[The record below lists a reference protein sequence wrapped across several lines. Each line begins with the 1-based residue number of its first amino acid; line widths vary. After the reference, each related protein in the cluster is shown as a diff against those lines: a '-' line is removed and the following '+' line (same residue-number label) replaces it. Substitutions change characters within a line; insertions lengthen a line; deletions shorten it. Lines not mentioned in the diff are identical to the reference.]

1 MAEKGLRRA
10 LSSSLHSD
18 DLLSDMELL
27 PASDPPTPGQ
37 QVPCSQLATP
47 YTSKVTTQLYASLHQ
62 SRQAEAQASS
72 RLEGQRGSALARN
85 AMDAD
90 VDMDTLAEELS
101 HRLSASVEAS
111 AFRQGAVA
119 ESRHI
124 SEMENVRCHLQSMLR
139 GSRDVP
145 GGPTVTLESL
155 ERKDDDSF
163 ESDSTGALLNARPLH
178 DVSPPGSLASFE
190 DLFPRYTSLRLG
202 HFHDPVSQLDP
213 RLLKDAL
220 EKEQA
225 RRKHCER
232 HIQALQNRIL
242 ELQQQ
247 LAVAVSA
254 DQRKDSMIEQLDK
267 TLAKVVEGWNQQQA
281 ERTAT
286 LRRLQAEKETAEQG
300 LGRQKEKMSE
310 LEGRLQQALSTLH
323 REQQLAS
330 QYCREKE
337 ALEKEKAA
345 LSCSLEAERVRGQSL
360 EAEWDLDRRQRD
372 ALRATLEEQ
381 QRTWVQ
387 REKQLEEQLQTAQEE
402 SRLHLEKEK
411 MVAQREA
418 QKALEAQ
425 QALSTVQA
433 EMQGLQA
440 DLEAVRRERD
450 TVKMEMSLLKARF
463 ETQKAKL
470 ESELKV
476 ALEQRVTERLAEVH
490 EDSLRQMSAMR
501 EQHRK
506 QLLELSSH
514 HEKELA
520 KQLAQFKLDLSE
532 KEAQQKRLT
541 EDYEHRLSKQRDDL
555 REFKARYRR
564 LEAQRAEMVSQF
576 QAMMQSHWNEA
587 LRLFATGGPS
597 LQPSPKAP
605 CQESES
611 DPNSESGFL
620 GPPDPPK
627 KTPKGETLC
636 SNAGMGDGKELAW
649 AKVGPLQPVLHQQ
662 TKLQGGSEGPEKRLR
677 ESSRPFLP
685 LVPDVGR
692 LSSEFSHI
700 LNSSLL
706 SQQGFQQLDPQVDT
720 TIAGPGLNFHPENLA
735 EHPFAD
741 ERDDSS
747 PELAGNDSE
756 VTQPSTGESGTQGL
770 QPDLNYYMRLLLSH
784 SDFEGSAPQTE
795 TCAADSPP
803 RTMNRTQAGNSQ
815 FYHERSTALWDPAQS
830 SQHDSHPATQQRR
843 RPKNQSPP
851 AQIWTGLLK
860 PGTSEPLQTE
870 RCPRRRHPVPQ
881 PRGSRLAPSQTVP
894 GQGETCALHRRAVQI
909 LAQDR
914 AERPRN
920 QRRREPASPPEP
932 RSEIVRIDEERGP
945 SQPAGGEL
953 RAWSRE
959 VPRSWEDGEEALRF
973 AGLTLSQQQQQPGRE
988 RVEIASRPP
997 DRLSPPPPAPP
1008 FRGFVRWID
1017 TGGASPTNPGL
1028 LSS

>member
-27 PASDPPTPGQ
+27 PASDPPTPRQ

-72 RLEGQRGSALARN
+72 RLEGQHGSALTRK

-90 VDMDTLAEELS
+90 VDLDTLAEELS

-145 GGPTVTLESL
+145 VTLESL
-155 ERKDDDSF
+155 EHKDDDSF

-202 HFHDPVSQLDP
+202 HFHNQVSQLDP

-225 RRKHCER
+225 RRK
-232 HIQALQNRIL
+232 
-242 ELQQQ
+242 QQ
-247 LAVAVSA
+247 LAVAISA
-254 DQRKDSMIEQLDK
+254 DKRKDSMIEQLDK

-281 ERTAT
+281 ERT
-286 LRRLQAEKETAEQG
+286 
-300 LGRQKEKMSE
+300 KMSE
-310 LEGRLQQALSTLH
+310 LEGRLQQALSALH

-337 ALEKEKAA
+337 TLEKEKTT

-360 EAEWDLDRRQRD
+360 EAEWDLDRRQQD

-387 REKQLEEQLQTAQEE
+387 REKQLEEQRQTAQEE

-411 MVAQREA
+411 REA
-418 QKALEAQ
+418 QKALDAQ

-450 TVKMEMSLLKARF
+450 T
-463 ETQKAKL
+463 
-470 ESELKV
+470 
-476 ALEQRVTERLAEVH
+476 
-490 EDSLRQMSAMR
+490 
-501 EQHRK
+501 
-506 QLLELSSH
+506 
-514 HEKELA
+514 
-520 KQLAQFKLDLSE
+520 
-532 KEAQQKRLT
+532 
-541 EDYEHRLSKQRDDL
+541 
-555 REFKARYRR
+555 
-564 LEAQRAEMVSQF
+564 
-576 QAMMQSHWNEA
+576 
-587 LRLFATGGPS
+587 
-597 LQPSPKAP
+597 
-605 CQESES
+605 
-611 DPNSESGFL
+611 
-620 GPPDPPK
+620 
-627 KTPKGETLC
+627 
-636 SNAGMGDGKELAW
+636 
-649 AKVGPLQPVLHQQ
+649 PVLHQQ
-662 TKLQGGSEGPEKRLR
+662 TKSQGGSEGPEKCLR
-677 ESSRPFLP
+677 DSSRPFLP

-720 TIAGPGLNFHPENLA
+720 TIAGSGLNFHPENLA

-756 VTQPSTGESGTQGL
+756 VTQPSTGESGAQGP

-784 SDFEGSAPQTE
+784 SDFEGSAPQQE
-795 TCAADSPP
+795 TCATDSPP

-815 FYHERSTALWDPAQS
+815 SYHERSTALWDPAQPSFSTIRIQPPS
-830 SQHDSHPATQQRR
+830 SAAVHKTKVPL
-843 RPKNQSPP
+843 PKSGPVCLSLEPVSPSKQNVAHEEGILSP
-851 AQIWTGLLK
+851 NHVAAVSLLLK
-860 PGTSEPLQTE
+860 QYQAKG
-870 RCPRRRHPVPQ
+870 RPVP
-881 PRGSRLAPSQTVP
+881 STEELYKY
-894 GQGETCALHRRAVQI
+894 LHRIGQNGSETKGDGNLPARRNLDPKLSESMRKEGPPSRRAG
-909 LAQDR
+909 
-914 AERPRN
+914 
-920 QRRREPASPPEP
+920 S
-932 RSEIVRIDEERGP
+932 SG
-945 SQPAGGEL
+945 
-953 RAWSRE
+953 
-959 VPRSWEDGEEALRF
+959 
-973 AGLTLSQQQQQPGRE
+973 PGRE
-988 RVEIASRPP
+988 KSHAPGKTGKKLSGSLASHSR
-997 DRLSPPPPAPP
+997 SSSSS
-1008 FRGFVRWID
+1008 RGGSVWR
-1017 TGGASPTNPGL
+1017 
-1028 LSS
+1028 

>member
-72 RLEGQRGSALARN
+72 RLEGQHGSALARK

-101 HRLSASVEAS
+101 HRLSASVEAM

-232 HIQALQNRIL
+232 HIQALQNRLL

-247 LAVAVSA
+247 LAVATSA
-254 DQRKDSMIEQLDK
+254 DKRKDSMIEQLDK

-286 LRRLQAEKETAEQG
+286 LRRLQADKETAEQG
-300 LGRQKEKMSE
+300 LGRQKE
-310 LEGRLQQALSTLH
+310 
-323 REQQLAS
+323 
-330 QYCREKE
+330 
-337 ALEKEKAA
+337 
-345 LSCSLEAERVRGQSL
+345 V
-360 EAEWDLDRRQRD
+360 
-372 ALRATLEEQ
+372 
-381 QRTWVQ
+381 
-387 REKQLEEQLQTAQEE
+387 
-402 SRLHLEKEK
+402 
-411 MVAQREA
+411 
-418 QKALEAQ
+418 
-425 QALSTVQA
+425 
-433 EMQGLQA
+433 GL
-440 DLEAVRRERD
+440 LG
-450 TVKMEMSLLKARF
+450 
-463 ETQKAKL
+463 
-470 ESELKV
+470 
-476 ALEQRVTERLAEVH
+476 
-490 EDSLRQMSAMR
+490 
-501 EQHRK
+501 K
-506 QLLELSSH
+506 QLLELSNH

-520 KQLAQFKLDLSE
+520 KQLAQFKLDLAE

-605 CQESES
+605 CQEAEA

-620 GPPDPPK
+620 GPSDPPK

-636 SNAGMGDGKELAW
+636 SNAAMGDCKELAW

-662 TKLQGGSEGPEKRLR
+662 AKLQGGSEGPEKRLR

-720 TIAGPGLNFHPENLA
+720 TIAGSGLNFHPENLA

-756 VTQPSTGESGTQGL
+756 VTQPSTGEGGAQGL

-784 SDFEGSAPQTE
+784 SDFEGSATQQE
-795 TCAADSPP
+795 TCATDSPP

-815 FYHERSTALWDPAQS
+815 LYHERSTALWDPAQS
-830 SQHDSHPATQQRR
+830 SFSTIRIQPPSSAAVHKTKVPLPKSGPVCLSLEPVSPSKQNVAHEEGILSPSHVAAV
-843 RPKNQSPP
+843 SL
-851 AQIWTGLLK
+851 LLK
-860 PGTSEPLQTE
+860 QYQAKG
-870 RCPRRRHPVPQ
+870 RPVP
-881 PRGSRLAPSQTVP
+881 SAEELYKY
-894 GQGETCALHRRAVQI
+894 LHRIGQNGPETKGDGNLPARRNLDPKLSESMRKEGPPSRRAG
-909 LAQDR
+909 
-914 AERPRN
+914 
-920 QRRREPASPPEP
+920 S
-932 RSEIVRIDEERGP
+932 SG
-945 SQPAGGEL
+945 
-953 RAWSRE
+953 
-959 VPRSWEDGEEALRF
+959 
-973 AGLTLSQQQQQPGRE
+973 PGRE
-988 RVEIASRPP
+988 RSHPPGKTGKKLSGSLASHSR
-997 DRLSPPPPAPP
+997 SSSSS
-1008 FRGFVRWID
+1008 RG
-1017 TGGASPTNPGL
+1017 GGSVWR
-1028 LSS
+1028 

>member
-62 SRQAEAQASS
+62 SRQAEALASS
-72 RLEGQRGSALARN
+72 RLEGQHGSALARK

-90 VDMDTLAEELS
+90 VDLDTLAEELS
-101 HRLSASVEAS
+101 HRLSAGVEAS

-178 DVSPPGSLASFE
+178 EVSPPGSLASFE

-202 HFHDPVSQLDP
+202 HFHDQVSQLDP

-232 HIQALQNRIL
+232 HIQVLQNRIL

-247 LAVAVSA
+247 LAVAISA

-281 ERTAT
+281 ERTVS
-286 LRRLQAEKETAEQG
+286 LRRLQTEKEAAEQG

-310 LEGRLQQALSTLH
+310 LEGRLQQALSSLN
-323 REQQLAS
+323 RDQQLAS

-337 ALEKEKAA
+337 ILEKEKAT
-345 LSCSLEAERVRGQSL
+345 LSCSLEAERVRVQSL
-360 EAEWDLDRRQRD
+360 EAEWDLERRQQD
-372 ALRATLEEQ
+372 VLRATLEEQ
-381 QRTWVQ
+381 QRSWAQ
-387 REKQLEEQLQTAQEE
+387 REKELEQRHQTAQEE

-425 QALSTVQA
+425 QVLSTAQA

-450 TVKMEMSLLKARF
+450 TLKMEMSLLKARF

-490 EDSLRQMSAMR
+490 EDSLRQMSAVR

-520 KQLAQFKLDLSE
+520 KQLAQFKLDLAE
-532 KEAQQKRLT
+532 KEAQQKHLT
-541 EDYEHRLSKQRDDL
+541 EDYEHRLSKLREDL

-587 LRLFATGGPS
+587 LRLFAIGGPS

-605 CQESES
+605 RQEAQA
-611 DPNSESGFL
+611 DPDSESGFL
-620 GPPDPPK
+620 PPSDPHK
-627 KTPKGETLC
+627 KIPKGETLC
-636 SNAGMGDGKELAW
+636 NNAGMGDCKEPAW
-649 AKVGPLQPVLHQQ
+649 AKVGPLQPVLISRSNCR
-662 TKLQGGSEGPEKRLR
+662 GGSEGPEKCLR
-677 ESSRPFLP
+677 DPSRQFLP

-706 SQQGFQQLDPQVDT
+706 SQQGFQQLDPQADT
-720 TIAGPGLNFHPENLA
+720 TIAGSGLNFHPENLA

-747 PELAGNDSE
+747 PELAGNESE
-756 VTQPSTGESGTQGL
+756 VTQPSTGEGGAQGPH
-770 QPDLNYYMRLLLSH
+770 PDLNYYVRLLLSH
-784 SDFEGSAPQTE
+784 SDFEGSAPQQE
-795 TCAADSPP
+795 TCATDSPP
-803 RTMNRTQAGNSQ
+803 RTTNRTQAGNSQ
-815 FYHERSTALWDPAQS
+815 SYHERSTALWDPAQPSFSTIRIQPPS
-830 SQHDSHPATQQRR
+830 SAAVHKTKVPLPKSGPVCLSLEPVSPSKQHVAHEEGIL
-843 RPKNQSPP
+843 SPNHV
-851 AQIWTGLLK
+851 AAVSLLLK
-860 PGTSEPLQTE
+860 QYQAKG
-870 RCPRRRHPVPQ
+870 RPVP
-881 PRGSRLAPSQTVP
+881 STEELYKY
-894 GQGETCALHRRAVQI
+894 LHRIGQSGPETKGDGILPARRNLDPKLSESMRKEGPPSRRAG
-909 LAQDR
+909 
-914 AERPRN
+914 
-920 QRRREPASPPEP
+920 S
-932 RSEIVRIDEERGP
+932 SG
-945 SQPAGGEL
+945 
-953 RAWSRE
+953 
-959 VPRSWEDGEEALRF
+959 
-973 AGLTLSQQQQQPGRE
+973 PGRE
-988 RVEIASRPP
+988 KSHAPGKTGKKLSGSLASHSR
-997 DRLSPPPPAPP
+997 SSSSS
-1008 FRGFVRWID
+1008 RGGSVWR
-1017 TGGASPTNPGL
+1017 
-1028 LSS
+1028 